1 MNLSII
7 IVNWNTCNIL
17 HDCLTSIRNSRG
29 SIEIEVF
36 VVDNDS
42 SDGSREMVQK
52 DFPEVHLI
60 NSGGNLGFGKAN
72 NLAIPL
78 ATAPYILFLNPDTIV
93 NHKALD
99 KMCAFLNDNSRTGVI
114 SCKIFNEIGRVAELP
129 LQMEA
134 TPIRRSLIQ
143 IFFANKSANI
153 IKKIFPSHNPYES
166 GYVRSL
172 YGPCLLIRK
181 EVLDEVGYFDE
192 QFFMY
197 AEDIDL
203 CKRIYEKGWRLYYMS
218 EVDIIHLGEQSSD
231 HAPKDFSMLMMCESI
246 SKLMSKNYGTRG
258 ASIYKLG
265 VFVSSVLRLIILLF
279 LVGIDYVTGRKKKLK
294 YKQSWHKH
302 MIMLK
307 WSLTLRMFK
316 EIESHG

>member
-7 IVNWNTCNIL
+7 IVSWNTCSIL
-17 HDCLTSIRNSRG
+17 RDCLTSIRNSLRG
-29 SIEIEVF
+29 IEIEVF

-42 SDGSREMVQK
+42 HDGSREMVEK
-52 DFPEVHLI
+52 DFSEVHLI

-72 NLAIPL
+72 NLAIPKVK
-78 ATAPYILFLNPDTIV
+78 APYILFLNPDTIV

-99 KMCAFLNDNSRTGVI
+99 KMCAFLNDHPETGVL
-114 SCKIFNEIGRVAELP
+114 SCKIYNERGRIAELP

-134 TPIRRSLIQ
+134 TPIRRALIQ
-143 IFFANKSANI
+143 IFFADKSVNI
-153 IKKIFPSHNPYES
+153 IKKIFPSHDPDES
-166 GYVRSL
+166 GYVRNL

-203 CKRIYEKGWRLYYMS
+203 CQRIYKKGWRLYYMS

-231 HAPKDFSMLMMCESI
+231 HAPKDFSILMMCESI
-246 SKLMSKNYGTRG
+246 SKLVSKNYGARG
-258 ASIYKLG
+258 VVIFKLG
-265 VFVSSVLRLIILLF
+265 IITGSVSRMGILLF
-279 LVGIDYVTGRKKKLK
+279 LMAADYVSGGEKILK
-294 YKQSWHKH
+294 YRQSLHKQK
-302 MIMLK
+302 IMLR
-307 WSLTLRMFK
+307 WSLAPSKKNLP
-316 EIESHG
+316 

>member
-1 MNLSII
+1 MDLSII

-29 SIEIEVF
+29 GIEIEVF

-60 NSGGNLGFGKAN
+60 NSGGNIGFGRAN

-99 KMCAFLNDNSRTGVI
+99 KMCAFLNNNPRTGVI
-114 SCKIFNEIGRVAELP
+114 SCKIMDQTGCVAELP
-129 LQMEA
+129 LQMEK
-134 TPIRRSLIQ
+134 TPFKRFLLQ
-143 IFFANKSANI
+143 IFDARESANI
-153 IKKIFPSHNPYES
+153 IKRIFPSQSPHKS
-166 GYVRSL
+166 GYVRNF

-203 CKRIYEKGWRLYYMS
+203 CERIHKKGWQLYYMS

-246 SKLMSKNYGTRG
+246 SKLMSKNYGARG

-279 LVGIDYVTGRKKKLK
+279 LVGIDYVTGRKKKVK

-307 WSLTLRMFK
+307 WSLMLRMFK